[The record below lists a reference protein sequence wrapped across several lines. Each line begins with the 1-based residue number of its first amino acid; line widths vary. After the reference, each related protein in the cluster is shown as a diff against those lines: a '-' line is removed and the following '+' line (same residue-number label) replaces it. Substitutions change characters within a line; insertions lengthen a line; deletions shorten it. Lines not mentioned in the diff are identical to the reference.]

1 VVPIGNFTPEGVD
14 DTNYLDC
21 EKKEAMQAVIR
32 QVLKSYG
39 YQQIMTPT
47 FEYYDLF
54 QNIDTAIDKD
64 QMYKLIDSNGK
75 ILVLRP
81 DATIPIARMA
91 ALSSESGKD
100 YKKYMYFTNVFRSE
114 DFRAGGRREF
124 LQAGV
129 EYMGNANCEADAEVV
144 ATAVKALLATGFSNI
159 RVDLGNVNY
168 FNGLLDELNISDMG
182 KGVLRHLVESKNFAE
197 LEKFLERIETDDS
210 IKKVVL
216 ALPFLYGDFKKTV
229 SKARKIARN
238 NRMHQAI
245 NNICEIYDILEAYG
259 YASFVYAD
267 MGFVNALDYYSGM
280 IFKVYLGNMGAPA
293 ASGGRYD
300 GLVEKFGR
308 KIPATGFG
316 LNIDGIYEAALKE
329 DIWDH
334 GTNKADYAVFCT
346 KDTMAQGIIKAEA
359 LRKTGSSV
367 LLYVD
372 KKPEQVKVK
381 KSIVIDQ
388 SY

>member
-1 VVPIGNFTPEGVD
+1 MVPIGNFTPEGVD

-32 QVLKSYG
+32 QILKSYG

-91 ALSSESGKD
+91 ALSGEGGKD

-129 EYMGNANCEADAEVV
+129 EYMGNASCEADAEVV
-144 ATAVKALLATGFSNI
+144 AIGVKALQTTGFSNI

-168 FNGLLDELNISDMG
+168 FDGLLDEIEISDMG

-197 LEKFLERIETDDS
+197 LEKFLERIEMDAS

-216 ALPFLYGDFKKTV
+216 ALPFLYGDFQKTV
-229 SKARKIARN
+229 AKARKIARN
-238 NRMHQAI
+238 TRMHQAL
-245 NNICEIYDILEAYG
+245 NNISEIYDILKAYG
-259 YASFVYAD
+259 CTQYVYAD
-267 MGFVNALDYYSGM
+267 MGFVNAMDYYSGM
-280 IFKVYLGNMGAPA
+280 IFKVYLGNLGAPA

-300 GLVEKFGR
+300 GLVENFGR

-316 LNIDGIYEAALKE
+316 LNIDGIYETALKE
-329 DIWDH
+329 GLLDH
-334 GTNKADYAVFCT
+334 NSNKADYAVFCR
-346 KDTMAQGIIKAEA
+346 KETMAQGIAKAEA
-359 LRKTGSSV
+359 LRQTGASV

-372 KKPEQVKVK
+372 KKPDQVKVK
-381 KSIVIDQ
+381 KSIFIDQ
-388 SY
+388 